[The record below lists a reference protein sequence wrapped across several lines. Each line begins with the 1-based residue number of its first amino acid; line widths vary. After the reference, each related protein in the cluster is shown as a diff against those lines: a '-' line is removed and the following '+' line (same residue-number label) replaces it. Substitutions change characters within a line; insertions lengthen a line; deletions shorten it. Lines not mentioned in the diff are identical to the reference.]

1 MSPSESRIT
10 SGLWTVPELWKTP
23 MKGFPSA
30 PWKALRPS
38 HTDHSYDDEHGDI
51 SIELTKGTFLS
62 SVDTRPNRWLPTP
75 GRYRTF
81 FP

>member
-1 MSPSESRIT
+1 MSPGETMIT
-10 SGLWTVPELWKTP
+10 SGLWTVPDLWKTP

-30 PWKALRPS
+30 PWKALRPF

-62 SVDTRPNRWLPTP
+62 SVDRSNRGTLTIAALH
-75 GRYRTF
+75 
-81 FP
+81 